1 MAACRYNIDKN
12 YRKVLVKTTAQRGSD
27 SMPKDKG
34 WDFLNSDDVNGTFNS
49 DENDVSWGY
58 KNDDGS
64 GSYYG
69 ADGSWGYQNADGSDS
84 YYGAD
89 GSWGYKSSDG
99 SASYYGQDGSWGYK
113 NSDGSGSFYDSDNNG
128 TYYDADDD
136 DDYYSYDSDDS
147 SSDFAS
153 SLVGLALGLG
163 AAAVAKHTAEA
174 RAQEG
179 KEEAERIERER
190 IADEQRRIRQ
200 AKKEKERKQRNKRI
214 KAFIFNKKNL
224 TMEFSTSDLV
234 GESVESVVVEIKEAG
249 FNNYKTVPIKDIYDG
264 SSKYI
269 GEVEQV
275 VINGQSWIEEG
286 TMVPYDA
293 EIIVTYHLKK
303 EFAFPYSPREMINRD
318 FDQLASELVNIG
330 FTDVYT
336 LPLKDLTTGW
346 IKKERAVQQV
356 FIEGINKIKKGMII
370 EYDKKI
376 TIQYHSF
383 KNK

>member
-1 MAACRYNIDKN
+1 
-12 YRKVLVKTTAQRGSD
+12 
-27 SMPKDKG
+27 MPKDKG

-49 DENDVSWGY
+49 DEDDGSWGY

-69 ADGSWGYQNADGSDS
+69 ADGSWGYQNADGSGS

-89 GSWGYKSSDG
+89 GSWGYKNADG
-99 SASYYGQDGSWGYK
+99 SGSYYGADGSWGYKNEDGSGSYYGQDGSWGYK

-128 TYYDADDD
+128 TYYDTDDDDNDD

-153 SLVGLALGLG
+153 NLVGLALGLG
-163 AAAVAKHTAEA
+163 AVAVAKHTAEA
-174 RAQEG
+174 REQAR
-179 KEEAERIERER
+179 KEEAERLERER
-190 IADEQRRIRQ
+190 IAEEQRRIRQ

-214 KAFIFNKKNL
+214 KAFFFNKKNL
-224 TMEFSTSDLV
+224 VLEFATSDLV
-234 GESVESVVVEIKEAG
+234 GDIVDSVVEEIKEAG
-249 FNNYKTVPIKDIYDG
+249 FNNYKTIPIRDIYVG
-264 SSKYI
+264 STKYV

-275 VINGQSWIEEG
+275 LINGQSWLAEG

-293 EIIVTYHLKK
+293 EIIVTFHVKK
-303 EFAFPYSPREMINRD
+303 EFEFPYSARQMIKRD
-318 FDQLASELVNIG
+318 FDQLASELVGIG
-330 FTDVYT
+330 FTEVYT

-356 FIEGINKIKKGMII
+356 LIEGIDTIKKGMPI
-370 EYDKKI
+370 EHDKKI

-383 KNK
+383 KDR

>member
-1 MAACRYNIDKN
+1 
-12 YRKVLVKTTAQRGSD
+12 
-27 SMPKDKG
+27 MPKDKG
-34 WDFLNSDDVNGTFNS
+34 WDFLNSDDVNETFNS
-49 DENDVSWGY
+49 DEDDGSWGY

-69 ADGSWGYQNADGSDS
+69 ADGSWGYQNADGSGS

-89 GSWGYKSSDG
+89 GSWGYKNADG
-99 SASYYGQDGSWGYK
+99 SGSYYGADGSWGYKNEDGSGSYYGQDGSWGYK

-136 DDYYSYDSDDS
+136 YYSYDSDDS
-147 SSDFAS
+147 SSDLAS

-163 AAAVAKHTAEA
+163 AAAVAKRTAEA
-174 RAQEG
+174 REQAR
-179 KEEAERIERER
+179 KEEEERLERER
-190 IADEQRRIRQ
+190 IAEEQRRIRQ
-200 AKKEKERKQRNKRI
+200 AKKEKERRQRNKRI

-224 TMEFSTSDLV
+224 ALEFSTSDLI
-234 GESVESVVVEIKEAG
+234 GDSVDSVVEEIKEAG
-249 FNNYKTVPIKDIYDG
+249 FKNCKTIPIKDIYDG

-275 VINGQSWIEEG
+275 VINGQSWLAEG
-286 TMVPYDA
+286 AMVPYDA
-293 EIIVTYHLKK
+293 EIIVTYHVKK
-303 EFAFPYSPREMINRD
+303 EFAFPYSAREMINRD
-318 FDQLASELVNIG
+318 FDQLASELVDIG
-330 FTDVYT
+330 FTEVYT

-356 FIEGINKIKKGMII
+356 LIEGIDAIKKGMPI
-370 EYDKKI
+370 EHDKKI

-383 KNK
+383 KDR